1 MTNKWLLMLSIVLIS
16 MSSLAADDKVIK
28 HKFLAIDEGNCT
40 LLYIDE
46 NDPSRNYV
54 APIDKITPR
63 DMQLVG
69 GNRLLIGHDK
79 GYSEIDIA
87 TGKIV
92 KDFSGSSGV
101 TSARRQA
108 DGNTLLTGVG
118 PKNIFVS
125 VLDKDDKV
133 VRTTDFPFTYVR
145 LMRQTSKGTYL
156 MACDAAI
163 AEGNDKGEVVWQSN
177 VENFNHSWKAVRMSN
192 GNVLASGGYGT
203 YIAEIDP
210 SGTIV
215 RTLGKRYDMP
225 LGTNPA
231 FYATFQ
237 LLPGGD
243 IVFANWQGHG
253 KGHGKSGIQL
263 IELDKEGKVVWQWS
277 EAALIS
283 SLQGVMIL
291 DGLDTNVLHDERNGV
306 MDPIK

>member
-1 MTNKWLLMLSIVLIS
+1 MTNKGFLLLAIAILS
-16 MSSLAADDKVIK
+16 MSSLAADEKAIK
-28 HKFLAIDEGNCT
+28 HRFLAIDEGNCT
-40 LLYIDE
+40 LLHIDE

-54 APIDKITPR
+54 VPIDKVTPR
-63 DMQLVG
+63 DMQLIG

-92 KDFSGSSGV
+92 KDFSGSAGV

-108 DGNTLLTGVG
+108 DGSTLLAGIG

-125 VLDKDDKV
+125 ELDKDEKV
-133 VRTTDFPFTYVR
+133 VRTVEYPFTYVR

-156 MACDAAI
+156 MACDAVI
-163 AEGNDKGEVVWQSN
+163 AEVNDKGEVVWQSN
-177 VENFNHSWKAVRMSN
+177 VENFNHSWKAVRMPN
-192 GNVLASGGYGT
+192 GDALASGGYGT
-203 YIAEIDP
+203 FIAEIDP
-210 SGTIV
+210 SGAVV
-215 RTLGKRYDMP
+215 RTLGKRYDLP

-237 LLPGGD
+237 LLPNGD
-243 IVFANWQGHG
+243 VVFANWQGHG
-253 KGHGKSGIQL
+253 KGHGKSGVQL
-263 IELDKEGKVVWQWS
+263 IELDKEGKVAWQWS

-283 SLQGVMIL
+283 SLQGMLIL

-306 MDPIK
+306 MEPIR